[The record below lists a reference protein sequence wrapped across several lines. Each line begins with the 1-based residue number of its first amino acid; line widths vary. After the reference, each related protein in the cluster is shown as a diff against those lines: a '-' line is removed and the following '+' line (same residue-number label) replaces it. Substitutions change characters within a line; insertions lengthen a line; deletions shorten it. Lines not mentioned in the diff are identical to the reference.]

1 MPAPEPE
8 EAMPDQNQSTIQGLI
23 SDAVRDMSDLARK
36 ELALFRAELSENVKA
51 LVIGVAMM
59 VGAAVFAIAAIIL
72 FTEALVKWL
81 ATVVGS
87 EALAALIVGGA
98 MAMVAVGLVLY
109 GRSTMS
115 AASLLPTRATRSI
128 QRDTTV
134 LSERIAG

>member
-1 MPAPEPE
+1 MA
-8 EAMPDQNQSTIQGLI
+8 DQNQSSIQGLI
-23 SDAVRDMSDLARK
+23 SDALRDTTDLARK
-36 ELALFRAELSENVKA
+36 EVALFRAELAENVRA
-51 LVIGVAMM
+51 LVMGIAMM

-87 EALAALIVGGA
+87 EALSALIVGGA
-98 MAMVAVGLVLY
+98 MAVIAVGLVLY

-115 AASLLPTRATRSI
+115 AASLMPNRAVRSI
-128 QRDTTV
+128 QRDTKV